1 VNPVTTG
8 AESLHERLSRA
19 LPVAMKARDR
29 VAVAALRSALAAI
42 ANAEAVDPPQP
53 PPPAQRPDHGGSGAE
68 QLDHG
73 GSGSGPAFAGAVA
86 GLGATEVE
94 RRRLS
99 GVQVEEVIRAEV
111 AERETAAA
119 GYERAGQLEH
129 AERLRAEAKVLT
141 SYLDQP

>member
-1 VNPVTTG
+1 MTNG

-53 PPPAQRPDHGGSGAE
+53 PPPAQRPDHGGSG
-68 QLDHG
+68 
-73 GSGSGPAFAGAVA
+73 SGPAFAGAVA

-99 GVQVEEVIRAEV
+99 GVQVEEVVRAEV

>member
-53 PPPAQRPDHGGSGAE
+53 PPPAGLPDHGGSG
-68 QLDHG
+68 G
-73 GSGSGPAFAGAVA
+73 GPAFAGAVA

-99 GVQVEEVIRAEV
+99 GVQVEEVVRAEV